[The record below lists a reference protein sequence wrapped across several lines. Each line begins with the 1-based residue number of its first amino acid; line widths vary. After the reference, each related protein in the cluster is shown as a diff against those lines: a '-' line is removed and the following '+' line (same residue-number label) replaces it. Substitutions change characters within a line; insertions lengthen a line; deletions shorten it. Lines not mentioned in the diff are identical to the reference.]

1 MKKYTD
7 MKKLAII
14 FILLAGIAAL
24 TSCKK
29 QEKDPVLDMSQ
40 TVLPVLLEPEA
51 GTALVL
57 DQDNADSVISF
68 KWSAAEYNLDNVE
81 NPKYSLVMDTVGN
94 NFADAV
100 ELVNTTELIYE
111 TTIGNLNQM
120 LLANGF
126 PAEEESTVEFR
137 VTAYL
142 NADSDYSLVNSA
154 SNSVAYTPYSEELE
168 AKPIY
173 LLGSGTT
180 VGWDNVN
187 ALEMTSIGEGVYAI
201 VETLTPGADQFI
213 KFISVAGQWAPQW
226 GTDDAGTAEAG
237 NLVYRPT
244 EEVEDPAA
252 IPVGETAGNY
262 YIEADTIN
270 LTYRTLL
277 TSGEL
282 YLLGAGTPVGW
293 DNAAALPFTQDP
305 DTATKFTIVTTL
317 NTSGGMKFIEVLGQ
331 WAPQWGSYDGTM
343 EGGTLAYR
351 EDESVPDPPEIPAPG
366 DGEFMIT
373 VDLRK
378 MEYYFTPQ

>member
-1 MKKYTD
+1 

-40 TVLPVLLEPEA
+40 TVLPVLLEPA
-51 GTALVL
+51 GGTALVL
-57 DQDNADSVISF
+57 NQDNADSVISF
-68 KWSAAEYNLDNVE
+68 RWSAAEYNLDNVE

-111 TTIGNLNQM
+111 TTIGKLNQM

-142 NADSDYSLVNSA
+142 NTDSDYSLVNST

-213 KFISVAGQWAPQW
+213 KFISIPGQWAPQW
-226 GTDDAGTAEAG
+226 GTDDAGTPEAG

-244 EEVEDPAA
+244 EEEEDPEA
-252 IPVGETAGNY
+252 IPVGDAAGNY
-262 YIEADTIN
+262 YIEADTVN
-270 LTYRTLL
+270 LIYRTLL

-282 YLLGAGTPVGW
+282 YLVGAGTPVGW
-293 DNAAALPFTQDP
+293 DASAALPFTQDP

-317 NTSGGMKFIEVLGQ
+317 NSEGGMKFLEIQGE
-331 WAPQWGSYDGTM
+331 WAPQWGSYDGTA

-351 EDESVPDPPEIPAPG
+351 ETESAPDPPEILVPG
-366 DGEFMIT
+366 TAGEYMIT